1 MGFYLKLLQDIQSLQ
16 RKQIIFNITWPTVQP
31 SGNIQ
36 SETLVARANI
46 TPVDTTKLKPK
57 TSGISSQESATAT
70 QKQGFRIRFL
80 ASSPMEKE
88 CLTKKS

>member
-1 MGFYLKLLQDIQSLQ
+1 
-16 RKQIIFNITWPTVQP
+16 
-31 SGNIQ
+31 
-36 SETLVARANI
+36 VARANI

-80 ASSPMEKE
+80 ASSPMQK
-88 CLTKKS
+88 